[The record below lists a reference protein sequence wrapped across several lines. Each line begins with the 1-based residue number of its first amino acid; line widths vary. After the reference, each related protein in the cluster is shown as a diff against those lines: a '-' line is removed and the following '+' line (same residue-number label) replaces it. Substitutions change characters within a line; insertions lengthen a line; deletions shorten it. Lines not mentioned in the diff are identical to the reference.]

1 MHASELLSIIA
12 VSAVPVA
19 YESPDKGHWET
30 ARIYCLVEVLQA
42 QRGRW
47 GVKKV
52 SGDIPKKAVSSSV
65 LWLIWGLNQETIF
78 VSMQL

>member
-42 QRGRW
+42 QRGR
-47 GVKKV
+47 
-52 SGDIPKKAVSSSV
+52 
-65 LWLIWGLNQETIF
+65 
-78 VSMQL
+78 